1 MDRWTNKG
9 AGHFQVWMTRNS
21 EWAVLA
27 VALIENILQTPIC
40 FSFFKQSNSM
50 RCFSCWTTCN
60 TRFRRL
66 KVATLKVVEVGD
78 GWRGGGGVG
87 HHNFWSFVLDDYDLK
102 RSVDLRCL
110 FDHRCYIHPFRWS
123 CSRIN
128 SQCSSLGDLGLRGWW
143 RRIDAQ
149 TTVTVDHEWVR
160 RSFDAIWWRHPSLS
174 GKSPIELVKLRK
186 KSSIRGGVWES

>member
-1 MDRWTNKG
+1 MQHWYRDKKTKKQKDNKTKDDE
-9 AGHFQVWMTRNS
+9 FDS
-21 EWAVLA
+21 EDV
-27 VALIENILQTPIC
+27 QTT
-40 FSFFKQSNSM
+40 SNDLLRS
-50 RCFSCWTTCN
+50 
-60 TRFRRL
+60 
-66 KVATLKVVEVGD
+66 KK
-78 GWRGGGGVG
+78 GGGGGGAVSSRPFDLL
-87 HHNFWSFVLDDYDLK
+87 NSMICDLK

-186 KSSIRGGVWES
+186 KSSIRGGGSGNPKFCVLFGNHFLF